1 MENLHIGN
9 IAITTVIIGI
19 LDLVIVMLVRT
30 ATILKAVER
39 IKGIIRLDYK
49 SRAKRSD
56 DEIRISKKHEL
67 VTKERIRN
75 SFIIME
81 FPMDLELV

>member
-9 IAITTVIIGI
+9 IAIATVIIGI